1 MRPNFLAKHFLPK
14 SLLAA
19 ALGGAVVLGG
29 LGAQSATA
37 AQTSTVGVA
46 AASDDA
52 EFRFFEMQDLF
63 WQICA
68 PDVED
73 SGELAAPSATETT
86 SVDPIDPVP
95 TDPYDPVPLDATEQC
110 VADRN
115 ALRISKAFSGM
126 DTTTY
131 EAVQAKLTSLRYP
144 AARIHRMPD
153 QGGAPRARLDL
164 RLGDD
169 RAALEVTGTYLGV
182 MVETFGA
189 SKGVSVTEVL
199 LEPQLDEPTS

>member
-14 SLLAA
+14 CLLAA
-19 ALGGAVVLGG
+19 ALGSAAVLGG
-29 LGAQSATA
+29 LAAPSATA

-52 EFRFFEMQDLF
+52 EARFFELQDLF
-63 WQICA
+63 WQFCA

-73 SGELAAPSATETT
+73 SGELAASSATETT
-86 SVDPIDPVP
+86 PVDPVDPVP
-95 TDPYDPVPLDATEQC
+95 TDPYDPVPLDVTEQC

-115 ALRISKAFSGM
+115 ALRISKAFSGK

-131 EAVQAKLTSLRYP
+131 EAVQEKLTSLRYP

-153 QGGAPRARLDL
+153 HGGAPRARLDL

-189 SKGVSVTEVL
+189 SKGVSATEVL
-199 LEPQLDEPTS
+199 LEPQVDEPTS

>member
-14 SLLAA
+14 PLLLA

-29 LGAQSATA
+29 LGAQSAMA

-52 EFRFFEMQDLF
+52 EARFFEMQELF
-63 WQICA
+63 WQFCA

-86 SVDPIDPVP
+86 SVDPVP
-95 TDPYDPVPLDATEQC
+95 ADPYDPVPLDATEQC

-131 EAVQAKLTSLRYP
+131 EAVQEKLTSLRYP

-169 RAALEVTGTYLGV
+169 HAALEVTGTYLGV

-189 SKGVSVTEVL
+189 SKGVGVTEVL
-199 LEPQLDEPTS
+199 LKPQLDEPTS

>member
-14 SLLAA
+14 SLLVA
-19 ALGGAVVLGG
+19 ALGGAMVLGG

-52 EFRFFEMQDLF
+52 EARFFEMQELF
-63 WQICA
+63 WQVCA

-73 SGELAAPSATETT
+73 SGELAAPSATGTT
-86 SVDPIDPVP
+86 SVDPVP

-110 VADRN
+110 VADRH
-115 ALRISKAFSGM
+115 ARRIAKAFSGTG
-126 DTTTY
+126 TTGY
-131 EAVQAKLTSLRYP
+131 EAMQEKLTSLRYP

-153 QGGAPRARLDL
+153 RLGEPRARLDL
-164 RLGDD
+164 RVGDD
-169 RAALEVTGTYLGV
+169 RIALEVTGTYLGV
-182 MVETFGA
+182 LVQTFGA

-199 LEPQLDEPTS
+199 VKPPVDLPTS